1 MKLRAIAV
9 VLIIALM
16 GVLALGASSFAG
28 SGAASKG
35 QSPGAPIFSGI
46 PVTGTCTNGTD
57 TGTYTGTLNVT
68 QFAYQ
73 NGDIGAL
80 GNVTGACSI
89 GGANAGTPINMATD
103 AATHTCQILDL
114 VLGPL
119 HLDLLGLVID
129 LSKITLHITAE
140 SGPGKLLGNLLCA
153 IAHLLDGSAGAP
165 QPNAIVAPLLNAL
178 VAILG

>member
-1 MKLRAIAV
+1 MKVRTIAV
-9 VLIIALM
+9 VVSIALL

-28 SGAASKG
+28 SSTATK
-35 QSPGAPIFSGI
+35 PKAPQVNIFSGI

-57 TGTYTGTLNVT
+57 TGTYTGTMNVT

-73 NGDIGAL
+73 NGDLAAL

-89 GGANAGTPINMATD
+89 GGANTATPANLVTD
-103 AATHTCQILDL
+103 VTTHTCQILDL

-129 LSKITLHITAE
+129 LSKVTLHITAE

-165 QPNAIVAPLLNAL
+165 EPNAIVAPLLNAL